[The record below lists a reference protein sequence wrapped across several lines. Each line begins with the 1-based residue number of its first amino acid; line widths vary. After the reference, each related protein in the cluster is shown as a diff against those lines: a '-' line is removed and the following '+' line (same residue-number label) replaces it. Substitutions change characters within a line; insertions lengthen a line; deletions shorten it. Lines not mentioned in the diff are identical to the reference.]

1 MDIPSNK
8 ITGKFYVRVGGVM
21 LPLSGDANLKN
32 LGGVER
38 KPVIGNAV
46 HGFQEE
52 PVAVE
57 VELTIADMGA
67 VDIKELASLTA
78 ATITVETD
86 RGDIYTI
93 PDAWAATAG
102 ELSSKG
108 EIKITF
114 NAAECVKN

>member
-8 ITGKFYVRVGGVM
+8 VTGKFYVRVGGVL
-21 LPLSGDANLKN
+21 LPLSGDATLKN
-32 LGGVER
+32 LGGIER
-38 KPVIGNAV
+38 KPVIGNEV

-57 VELTIADMGA
+57 VELSIVDKGV
-67 VDIKELASLTA
+67 VDIKTLASIVN

-86 RGDIYTI
+86 RGDVYTI
-93 PDAWAATAG
+93 PNAWAATAG

-108 EIKITF
+108 EIKMTF
-114 NAAECVKN
+114 NAVTCEKG